1 MIMEG
6 KVKSRTMDSGMTGK
20 QSDRKIQI
28 CRASGQRLSE
38 AAEIVETVDRLM
50 DHREW
55 FVAESLEEFERW
67 MKQGKGILY
76 LAVDADSGEAGGMFF
91 AVIPGMDPENLGYDI
106 GMEETELE
114 QVALMDTAA
123 VLPGF
128 RGYNLQYRMMQA
140 AEQDLQKMGYRYL
153 MCTVHPENRFS
164 RENVKRQGY
173 RKVMTKE
180 KYGGYLRDIWL
191 KELK

>member
-1 MIMEG
+1 
-6 KVKSRTMDSGMTGK
+6 MDSEMKDQLNG
-20 QSDRKIQI
+20 RKIQI
-28 CRASGQRLSE
+28 QRASGQHLRE
-38 AAEIVETVDRLM
+38 AAEIVATVDRLM
-50 DHREW
+50 VHREW
-55 FVAESLEEFERW
+55 FVAESLEEFKRW
-67 MKQGKGILY
+67 MEQKRGLLY
-76 LAVDADSGEAGGMFF
+76 LAVDTDSGETGGMFF
-91 AVIPGMDPENLGYDI
+91 AVIPGKAPENLGYDI
-106 GMEETELE
+106 GMEETELN

-164 RENVKRQGY
+164 RENVERQGY

-180 KYGGYLRDIWL
+180 KYGGYLRDIWM
-191 KELK
+191 KELKQSLTCHCLL

>member
-1 MIMEG
+1 MKDKI
-6 KVKSRTMDSGMTGK
+6 TGRR
-20 QSDRKIQI
+20 SNSKIQI
-28 CRASGQRLSE
+28 RRTSGQQIGR
-38 AAEIVETVDRLM
+38 AAEIVETVERLM
-50 DHREW
+50 DHKEW
-55 FVAESLEEFERW
+55 FVAESIEEFTRW
-67 MKQGKGILY
+67 MEQERGLLY
-76 LAVDADSGEAGGMFF
+76 LAVDTASGEAGGMFF

-106 GMEETELE
+106 GMKETDLD

-123 VLPGF
+123 VLPEF

-164 RENVKRQGY
+164 RENVERQGY
-173 RKVMTKE
+173 RKMMTKE

>member
-1 MIMEG
+1 
-6 KVKSRTMDSGMTGK
+6 MDGGMTGK
-20 QSDRKIQI
+20 QSNRKIQI
-28 CRASGQRLSE
+28 CRASGQQLRE

-55 FVAESLEEFERW
+55 FVAESPEEFERW